1 MGRCRGPAEESQDT
15 AIAVGSQT
23 AWQKA
28 PSLPA
33 GSQNSHRNGG
43 RVFLILVADPRRSH
57 SGIDDVD
64 YLIAATAIVT
74 DAGLLTTNVPPLS
87 DVRRAAASMLT
98 TYGRHHCRSGRAVS
112 IPSSSSF
119 VAST

>member
-1 MGRCRGPAEESQDT
+1 MT
-15 AIAVGSQT
+15 MT
-23 AWQKA
+23 W
-28 PSLPA
+28 A
-33 GSQNSHRNGG
+33 GVTEDVA
-43 RVFLILVADPRRSH
+43 RVAGQLARRFRRSH

-74 DAGLLTTNVPPLS
+74 DAGLLTTNVPPLP
-87 DVRRAAASMLT
+87 DVRRGAASILT

-112 IPSSSSF
+112 IPWSSSF